1 MGTPLVA
8 AQPDGHDWVLCDSA
22 LSRVDEVAR
31 HPVLRRG
38 LPGPAGHQRGDV
50 RLGVLDVGSNT
61 VHLLVVDARRGGHP
75 SPAHSQKTV
84 LRLAEH
90 IDGGGRLTKDGTEA
104 LAEAVA
110 VARVAAQELGCDE
123 LLAFA
128 TSALRDARNGGEVL
142 DWVRTATGVDLQV
155 LTGPDE
161 ARLTFLAVR
170 RWLGW
175 SAGRLVV
182 LDIGGGSLELA
193 CGIDEEPELAESV
206 PLGAGRL
213 TRARFRGDPPP
224 RAAIEALQAEL
235 DRVMAPPA
243 QRVTALGRADRTV
256 GTSKAFRSLA
266 RLAGAAA
273 PSAGPLARRQLTATG
288 LRQVIGF
295 ISRIPSADLAELN
308 GVSPARAHQLLA
320 GALVAQA
327 CMRALNVQVVEIC
340 PWALREGV
348 ILGRLDWLGE
358 MPATGTRT
366 GHTSTDDRA
375 PGLR

>member
-22 LSRVDEVAR
+22 LSRVDEIAR

-38 LPGPAGHQRGDV
+38 LPGPAGHRRGDV

-104 LAEAVA
+104 LTEAVA

-243 QRVTALGRADRTV
+243 QRVTALGRA
-256 GTSKAFRSLA
+256 
-266 RLAGAAA
+266 GAAA

-366 GHTSTDDRA
+366 GHASTDDRA